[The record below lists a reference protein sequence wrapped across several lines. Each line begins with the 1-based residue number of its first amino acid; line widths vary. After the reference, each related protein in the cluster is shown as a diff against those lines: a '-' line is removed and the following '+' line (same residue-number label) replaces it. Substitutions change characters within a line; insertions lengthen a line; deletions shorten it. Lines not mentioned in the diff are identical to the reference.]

1 MRLQIFTIFDAKAE
15 AFLRPFCLPT
25 VAHARRELAEVMQQP
40 TGPFVDYPED
50 FTLFHVGEFDDET
63 GEVQPLIKQESHGN
77 LLLIKNELKLR
88 RQKNAEEAAQC

>member
-1 MRLQIFTIFDAKAE
+1 MILSIFSIYDAKAE
-15 AFLRPFCLPT
+15 SFLRPFCLPSI
-25 VAHARRELAEVMQQP
+25 AHARRELAEVMQQP

-63 GEVQPLIKQESHGN
+63 GEVQPLLKHESLGN

>member
-15 AFLRPFCLPT
+15 AFLRPFVLPT

-50 FTLFHVGEFDDET
+50 FTSFTSANSTTKLERF
-63 GEVQPLIKQESHGN
+63 N
-77 LLLIKNELKLR
+77 LLSNMNPMEIFYS
-88 RQKNAEEAAQC
+88 